1 MAPPLRCIQIVRKKV
16 TIGSTCD
23 GDGNYWD
30 VIYEEEIVQPYWW
43 FSPGLC
49 SFTGDFP
56 INGYPASYYSISL
69 RSDGGIKTMLIT
81 YIVKRECPIVNPFLQ
96 KPLYP
101 DLSPLLLPVS
111 CRRQDLVNDTL
122 PVLVGEECVM
132 TITPQEATSTH
143 THTHDNTLRAEEK
156 A

>member
-1 MAPPLRCIQIVRKKV
+1 MRKR
-16 TIGSTCD
+16 
-23 GDGNYWD
+23 
-30 VIYEEEIVQPYWW
+30 
-43 FSPGLC
+43 LC
-49 SFTGDFP
+49 SLIDDFP
-56 INGYPASYYSISL
+56 LDCAVSLMIFPSKGTRLVTISL

-111 CRRQDLVNDTL
+111 CRGQDLIDDTL
-122 PVLVGEECVM
+122 SVLVGEECVV

-143 THTHDNTLRAEEK
+143 THTHDNTLLHTHIHIIGVNISERK
-156 A
+156 SVKSRS